1 MLEIPAGM
9 ERHFPFF
16 LDSETLLAKHP
27 IGVAF
32 EISVAFHNETSR
44 TSASFDFFGC
54 DSREDQISIPAL
66 IAGTTEIDMNCDIRS
81 RAQHKSIQ
89 RHL

>member
-1 MLEIPAGM
+1 MLEIPDGM

-32 EISVAFHNETSR
+32 EISVASYNDTSS
-44 TSASFDFFGC
+44 TSASFDIFGC
-54 DSREDQISIPAL
+54 VSREDYISIPAL
-66 IAGTTEIDMNCDIRS
+66 IAGTTQNYMNYDIKS
-81 RAQHKSIQ
+81 KVQHKRIQ
-89 RHL
+89 T